1 MSLHQRGGFAA
12 TFAATLAA
20 TFAVAAATIAAGVGI
35 AQADDTAVTPP
46 SRSADTASVH
56 STSSTGPSARGVPGG
71 GQKSWKGRPPT
82 GICMYRPCRA

>member
-1 MSLHQRGGFAA
+1 
-12 TFAATLAA
+12 
-20 TFAVAAATIAAGVGI
+20 
-35 AQADDTAVTPP
+35 VTPP

-56 STSSTGPSARGVPGG
+56 STSSTGPSARSVPGG